1 MKQKNIELNVDHIG
15 SQETSITKDEEKVI
29 SDYIRKNKTKARSS
43 STKKQS
49 V

>member
-15 SQETSITKDEEKVI
+15 SQVTSITKDEGKAI
-29 SDYIRKNKTKARSS
+29 SDYFRKNKTKARLS
-43 STKKQS
+43 STKKQG